1 MKMPCSEG
9 EGIKREVK
17 QRGQIKTFNRS
28 LVADTLIFEGVL
40 KKKKKLSL
48 PPPHRNC
55 FHYLYSSGCVNS
67 NVNVHRCFQEDFNYN
82 DSIANYGYIL
92 KKIIYKGVIQEGALQ
107 NLVGSVKMRLCR
119 ELKGWAGI

>member
-40 KKKKKLSL
+40 KKKSSLS
-48 PPPHRNC
+48 PHPTETA
-55 FHYLYSSGCVNS
+55 FIISTVLDV
-67 NVNVHRCFQEDFNYN
+67 
-82 DSIANYGYIL
+82 SI
-92 KKIIYKGVIQEGALQ
+92 Q
-107 NLVGSVKMRLCR
+107 M
-119 ELKGWAGI
+119 